1 MANHLS
7 SVTTI
12 HNAKGDQAVEPIRR
26 ISDLQR
32 GRIAA
37 KVHELMNATG
47 LEERELYAT
56 LLAVFG
62 LADIGDLRRDQ
73 FKAAMEKLGRWIS
86 EAREEPTD
94 MPAPVR
100 HDMPCAGCTAL
111 EGRLAR
117 TRRWM
122 AVAACLVLVGGAAV
136 AYASLAAGCW
146 H

>member
-12 HNAKGDQAVEPIRR
+12 HNGQGDPAIEPIRN

-37 KVHELMNATG
+37 KVHELKQATR
-47 LEERELYAT
+47 LDERELYGVI
-56 LLAVFG
+56 LADFG

-73 FKAAMEKLGRWIS
+73 FKPAMEKLGRWIS
-86 EAREEPTD
+86 EVREDPTD
-94 MPAPVR
+94 APAPVR
-100 HDMPCAGCTAL
+100 RDPPCAGCT
-111 EGRLAR
+111 RLNSKLTR

-122 AVAACLVLVGGAAV
+122 ASAACLVLLAGAAA
-136 AYASLAAGCW
+136 AYVWLMAGCRR
-146 H
+146 